1 MPFLIHQKGGE
12 NLIKVYN
19 YSVSTSN
26 PVAILQNAFGISY
39 EKRLNEVWTAQFSM
53 PADDPKNA
61 ECLAFRYVEIFDGAE
76 RVDLFRILPSKFNK
90 SADGKTINYQCEHV
104 LSTLLDDLLFQCHIR
119 QLHSITNNISYIL
132 GFQSTARWQIGTIDF
147 TNTIDFKWENE
158 NLLSALFSMTKALT
172 GVYQWTWDTSS
183 YPWTINLIVPSST
196 PTATIRYKKNLAGI
210 VKDEDPSYIITRLYP
225 LGYGEGVNQLDIKK
239 VNGGIPYINAS
250 TIGAYGVIATTFVDK
265 AEESAQTLKNKATAY
280 LETIKIPRVV
290 YTVDG
295 ADIYSITNDSID
307 KFRDVGIV
315 VNVIDDDLGSFN
327 ARIVNVGKSDLTGS
341 PGDIKIQISNKLLD
355 SADTTTDIQSRQHIN
370 DVYAQGATNIDS
382 NDYQDNCDNTHPA
395 TIEFYLPSETVIV
408 NKCLLTYKT
417 DKFRAYETGAAAG
430 GSSTATS
437 SSGGSSTATSSS
449 GGGATPTSSSG
460 GGATTDELDTM
471 DSGLTTAEM
480 AYGGSTVVMGVLV
493 DNNGVLLQK
502 HLHQADIQHS
512 HDIPA
517 HTHTVSV
524 PTHTHDVAVPAHTHD
539 VVIPAHTHAMIYGIY
554 EFGFLPPSLVIKVD
568 GTVIPITAL
577 TGSDI
582 DIVPYLSMTDGKPT
596 RGAFHKVEIYPDVS
610 VDNPGGLARIT
621 AAIVKQVFIQSRG
634 DYSV

>member
-1 MPFLIHQKGGE
+1 M
-12 NLIKVYN
+12 IKVYDYN
-19 YSVSTSN
+19 VSTSN

-39 EKRLNEVWTAQFSM
+39 EKRLNEVWTAQFSL
-53 PADDPKNA
+53 PADDSKNA
-61 ECLAFRYVEIFDGAE
+61 ECLAFRYVEIFDGDE

-90 SADGKTINYQCEHV
+90 LADGKTINYQCEHV

-119 QLHSITNNISYIL
+119 QLHNISNNISYVL

-158 NLLSALFSMTKALT
+158 NLLSALFSMPKALT

-196 PTATIRYKKNLAGI
+196 STVTIRYKKNLAGI
-210 VKDEDPSYIITRLYP
+210 TKDEDPSYIITRLYP
-225 LGYGEGVNQLDIKK
+225 LGYGEGINQLDIKS
-239 VNGGIPYINAS
+239 VNSGIPYINAS
-250 TIGAYGVIATTFVDK
+250 TLGTYGVIATTFIAK
-265 AEESAQTLKNKATAY
+265 EEESAQTLKNKAAAY
-280 LETIKIPRVV
+280 LETIKIPRAV

-327 ARIVNVGKSDLTGS
+327 ARIVNVSKPDITGS

-449 GGGATPTSSSG
+449 GGSSNPTSSSG
-460 GGATTDELDTM
+460 GGATTDDLDTM
-471 DSGLTTAEM
+471 ESGLTTVEM
-480 AYGGSTVVMGVLV
+480 ALGGSTVVMGLLV
-493 DNNGVLLQK
+493 DDNGILLQS

-524 PTHTHDVAVPAHTHD
+524 PTHTHDVAIPAHTHSVD
-539 VVIPAHTHAMIYGIY
+539 IPAHTHAMIYGIY

-568 GTVIPITAL
+568 GSVIPITAL
-577 TGSDI
+577 TGNDI
-582 DIVPYLSMTDGKPT
+582 DIVPYLSLTDGKPT
-596 RGAFHKVEIYPDVS
+596 RGAFHKVEIYPGTNVN
-610 VDNPGGLARIT
+610 NPSGLARIT

>member
-1 MPFLIHQKGGE
+1 M
-12 NLIKVYN
+12 IKVYN
-19 YSVSTSN
+19 YNVSTSN

-39 EKRLNEVWTAQFSM
+39 EKRLNEVWTAQFSL

-61 ECLAFRYVEIFDGAE
+61 ECLAFRYVEIFDGDE

-90 SADGKTINYQCEHV
+90 SADGKTKNYQCEHV

-119 QLHSITNNISYIL
+119 QLHSITNNISYVL
-132 GFQSTARWQIGTIDF
+132 GFQSTARWQIGMIDF
-147 TNTIDFKWENE
+147 ADTIDFKWENE
-158 NLLSALFSMTKALT
+158 NLLSALFSMPKALT
-172 GVYQWTWDTSS
+172 GVYQWAWDTSS

-210 VKDEDPSYIITRLYP
+210 TKDEDPSYIITRLYP

-239 VNGGIPYINAS
+239 VNSGIPYINAS
-250 TIGAYGVIATTFVDK
+250 TIGTYGVIATTFIAK
-265 AEESAQTLKNKATAY
+265 EEESAQTLKNKAAAY

-315 VNVIDDDLGSFN
+315 INVIDDDLGSFN
-327 ARIVNVGKSDLTGS
+327 ARIVNVNKPDITGS

-417 DKFRAYETGAAAG
+417 NKFRAYEKGAAAG

-437 SSGGSSTATSSS
+437 SSGGGSTQ
-449 GGGATPTSSSG
+449 TSSSG
-460 GGATTDELDTM
+460 GGATTTPLE
-471 DSGLTTAEM
+471 GIEAGWTTEER
-480 AYGGSTVVMGVLV
+480 AYGGMVYMGLLV
-493 DNNGVLLQK
+493 DDNGVLLQK
-502 HLHQADIQHS
+502 HLHQADIQH
-512 HDIPA
+512 
-517 HTHTVSV
+517 THEIFA
-524 PTHTHDVAVPAHTHD
+524 HTHDVSIPAHTHD
-539 VVIPAHTHAMIYGIY
+539 VVIPAHTHAMVYGIY
-554 EFGFLPPSLVIKVD
+554 EFGFLPPSLIIKVD
-568 GTVIPITAL
+568 GTIIPITAL

-582 DIVPYLSMTDGKPT
+582 DIVPYLSLTDGKPT
-596 RGAFHKVEIYPDVS
+596 RGAFHKVEIYPDVDGS
-610 VDNPGGLARIT
+610 NPGGLARIT

>member
-1 MPFLIHQKGGE
+1 
-12 NLIKVYN
+12 LIKVYDYN
-19 YSVSTSN
+19 VSTSN

-39 EKRLNEVWTAQFSM
+39 EKRLNEVWTAQFSL
-53 PADDPKNA
+53 PADDSKNA
-61 ECLAFRYVEIFDGAE
+61 ECLAFRYVEIFDGDE

-90 SADGKTINYQCEHV
+90 LADGKTINYQCEHV

-119 QLHSITNNISYIL
+119 QLHNISNNISYVL

-158 NLLSALFSMTKALT
+158 NLLSALFSMPKALT

-196 PTATIRYKKNLAGI
+196 STVTIRYKKNLAGI
-210 VKDEDPSYIITRLYP
+210 TKDEDPSYIITRLYP
-225 LGYGEGVNQLDIKK
+225 LGYGEGINQLDIKS
-239 VNGGIPYINAS
+239 VNSGIPYINAS
-250 TIGAYGVIATTFVDK
+250 TLGTYGVIATTFIAK
-265 AEESAQTLKNKATAY
+265 EEESAQTLKNKAAAY
-280 LETIKIPRVV
+280 LETIKIPRAV

-327 ARIVNVGKSDLTGS
+327 ARIVNVSKPDITGS

-449 GGGATPTSSSG
+449 GGSSNPTSSSG
-460 GGATTDELDTM
+460 GGATTDDLDTM
-471 DSGLTTAEM
+471 ESGLTTVEM
-480 AYGGSTVVMGVLV
+480 ALGGSTVVMGLLV
-493 DNNGVLLQK
+493 DDNGILLQS

-524 PTHTHDVAVPAHTHD
+524 PTHTHDVAIPAHTHSVD
-539 VVIPAHTHAMIYGIY
+539 IPAHTHAMIYGIY

-568 GTVIPITAL
+568 GSVIPITAL
-577 TGSDI
+577 TGNDI
-582 DIVPYLSMTDGKPT
+582 DIVPYLSLTDGKPT
-596 RGAFHKVEIYPDVS
+596 RGAFHKVEIYPGTNVN
-610 VDNPGGLARIT
+610 NPSGLARIT